1 MNLRLMLKV
10 IISVTMVVVNVG
22 NSLADTTVDSW
33 ADQTYHNT
41 FVKDKFP
48 DSVLAKIAAVDN
60 NKLHF
65 NKITYTQTVTIK
77 GIDSGYLKSFDGNV
91 TVIDQGGPFETTIST
106 DHLAANDTMIT
117 FEFGYRGIMV
127 LRDQKIFPDR
137 PVSARSGRVPK
148 PYSDITE
155 IKSISGISSA
165 DQKTNSILELSM
177 EAGTIDQWLHYKK
190 LKRTCEPKD
199 EFVASGIAPE
209 FSGNAVRLKCVLYDE
224 LNQPLN
230 GYEEKIFLLDYGV
243 ALKSKMVS
251 PQVEIDYEIKSAHI
265 E

>member
-1 MNLRLMLKV
+1 MNLRPMLKV
-10 IISVTMVVVNVG
+10 VISMALVVIG
-22 NSLADTTVDSW
+22 IGISFADTTVDSW
-33 ADQTYHNT
+33 ADQTYRNT

-48 DSVLAKIAAVDN
+48 DSVLTKIADVDN

-77 GIDSGYLKSFDGNV
+77 GIASGSIKSADGDV

-106 DHLAANDTMIT
+106 DHLADNDTMIT

-137 PVSARSGRVPK
+137 PVSARNGRVPK

-155 IKSISGISSA
+155 IKNVSSISSPE
-165 DQKTNSILELSM
+165 QKTNSILELSM
-177 EAGTIDQWLHYKK
+177 DAGTIDQWFHYKK
-190 LKRTCEPKD
+190 LKRTCEPED
-199 EFVASGIAPE
+199 EFVASSIAPE

-224 LNQPLN
+224 LNHPLN
-230 GYEEKIFLLDYGV
+230 GYEEKLFLQDYGV
-243 ALKSKMVS
+243 ALKSKIVS
-251 PQVEIDYEIKSAHI
+251 PQVEIDYEIKNAHI